1 MPLTFLCAGCSADEK
16 DVAEASVKAA
26 LGERIRHEAWVVSI
40 VKAGANW
47 SVTLDGPEHKAQ
59 SFVAPEPSLRDAIR
73 ERVAGA
79 APASEPAAPATRAP
93 AAPTPAPAAATPA
106 AAKPATRTPAAP
118 TPAAPA
124 KQASAARQPA
134 PSAGPK
140 RDRHE
145 CRSCRRPFA
154 VVYEVEDA
162 EDQEMVSIACPHCW
176 QMNHVLIAEAAAYT
190 QAFKAEKL
198 EA

>member
-1 MPLTFLCAGCSADEK
+1 MPLTFLCAGCSADER

-47 SVTLDGPEHKAQ
+47 SVRLDGPEHKGL
-59 SFVAPEPSLRDAIR
+59 SFVAPEPSLRDSIR
-73 ERVAGA
+73 ERVGGA
-79 APASEPAAPATRAP
+79 AHASEPATPAAPPA
-93 AAPTPAPAAATPA
+93 AAPTPTQAPHTPA
-106 AAKPATRTPAAP
+106 ARTPAPPTPAAP

-124 KQASAARQPA
+124 RPPAPARTE
-134 PSAGPK
+134 PSAGSK

-145 CRSCRRPFA
+145 CRSCRRAF
-154 VVYEVEDA
+154 VVIYEVENE

-198 EA
+198 ES